1 MGKNSRE
8 KIKGKELAVVYQ
20 IMSVRRR
27 NKNEQIRE
35 KKWKAREKRLVEK
48 QQARKQ
54 EKQKENFA

>member
-20 IMSVRRR
+20 IMSVSRR

-35 KKWKAREKRLVEK
+35 NKWKAREKRLVEK